1 MVKKSFKIRIFHFLF
16 HFLKTIHRVVKFH
29 HQKKTLGLIEFV
41 WKSSKFKYNLNN
53 FTKIFS
59 EFLFLKMLNHSL
71 KTSFES
77 QLFHNQIY
85 YFFKKC
91 SEGVSILYEIQG
103 LHKSFDTWLYIYIY
117 TRKLL
122 IILIIVTAIMK
133 AFNYENLTKLTRL
146 LEYYLNIFNT

>member
-41 WKSSKFKYNLNN
+41 WKSSKFKYNLKK

-59 EFLFLKMLNHSL
+59 EFLFKKMLNHSL

>member
-16 HFLKTIHRVVKFH
+16 HFLKTIHWVVKFH

-59 EFLFLKMLNHSL
+59 EFLWKKMLSHSL
-71 KTSFES
+71 QTSFES
-77 QLFHNQIY
+77 QLFHSQIY

-133 AFNYENLTKLTRL
+133 AFNYEKLTRL

>member
-59 EFLFLKMLNHSL
+59 EFLFFKMLNHSL

-103 LHKSFDTWLYIYIY
+103 LHKSFDTWLYIYIHE
-117 TRKLL
+117 KV
-122 IILIIVTAIMK
+122 INN
-133 AFNYENLTKLTRL
+133 FNYCHG
-146 LEYYLNIFNT
+146 YYEGLQL

>member
-1 MVKKSFKIRIFHFLF
+1 
-16 HFLKTIHRVVKFH
+16 
-29 HQKKTLGLIEFV
+29 
-41 WKSSKFKYNLNN
+41 
-53 FTKIFS
+53 
-59 EFLFLKMLNHSL
+59 MLSHSL
-71 KTSFES
+71 QTSFES
-77 QLFHNQIY
+77 QLFHSQIY

-133 AFNYENLTKLTRL
+133 AFNYEKLTRL